1 MSANLTT
8 VKSTHSSASLQD
20 TIQTIDGLAHEGF
33 SGIAAVARLALLSLE
48 TPEGQSNSECLAS
61 AFRMILEK
69 ADTIQNCI
77 NSEAE
82 RAGAAFIDESARKRA
97 QAYREAKG

>member
-1 MSANLTT
+1 MSANLAA
-8 VKSTHSSASLQD
+8 VNKSHDAADLRG
-20 TIQTIDGLAHEGF
+20 TIETMDALSHEGF

-48 TPEGQSNSECLAS
+48 TPEGQSNSERLAG

-69 ADTIQNCI
+69 ADTIQSCI